1 MDTYCNSK
9 TLHGSTT
16 IIICIFKQ
24 TGYDMSHAM
33 KSGILHQLDSRVL
46 KSAIGQGWLPWR
58 PGSKSFKII
67 FIFLLTT
74 ANKWTKWIL

>member
-24 TGYDMSHAM
+24 TGYHMSHAM
-33 KSGILHQLDSRVL
+33 KSDIAHQLDSHVL
-46 KSAIGQGWLPWR
+46 ESAIGQG
-58 PGSKSFKII
+58 
-67 FIFLLTT
+67 
-74 ANKWTKWIL
+74 